1 MIKTN
6 RRSFLKNSALGVAGA
21 VASPYLIG
29 DARAAGS
36 VDVGVLFSLTGG
48 MSIIETS
55 LKDATLLAISE
66 INAKG
71 GVLGRQI
78 NPIVEDGATDPKT
91 FAERASKLAIQDKT
105 ETIFGL
111 YVSATRKAVLPVIE
125 KRNKLLFYPTFY
137 EGYECSRNVIYTGA
151 VINQI
156 VWDAVPWIVK
166 KLGKKKFFIVGSN
179 FLYSREA
186 SKVTKGRIKQ
196 AGAEWVADEYL
207 EFGSAETASLVNKI
221 KESGADIVFSNIV
234 GSSVIAFYREYKN
247 QGLTQEKLPIFS
259 TVTTEIEIAALGPEF
274 SAGSYTSLPYFQ
286 AIDSHANRSF
296 IQRYRAFVKNPK
308 AVTHQPVESSYFQV
322 YLWKQ
327 AVEKA
332 GSFQADA
339 VRDAVRG
346 QEFDAPDGRVKVDP
360 ENLHTWF
367 TPRIAQWQPDGQGKI
382 VEATSSPVR
391 PLPYAAYGETD
402 DNLFCTPNGLDQ
414 KKLKS

>member
-1 MIKTN
+1 MTTTT
-6 RRSFLKNSALGVAGA
+6 RRRFLKTSALGAAGA

-29 DARAAGS
+29 TGRAAGQ

-66 INAKG
+66 VNAKG

-78 NPIVEDGATDPKT
+78 NPIIEDGATDPKT
-91 FAERASKLAIQDKT
+91 FAEKASKLAIQDKT

-156 VWDAVPWIVK
+156 VWNAVPWIVD

-196 AGAEWVADEYL
+196 AGAEWIADEYL
-207 EFGSAETASLVNKI
+207 EFGSAETGSLVNKI
-221 KESGADIVFSNIV
+221 KTSGADVVFSNIV

-247 QGLTQEKLPIFS
+247 QGLTQDKLPIFS
-259 TVTTEIEIAALGPEF
+259 TVTTEIEIAALGPEY

-286 AIDSHANRSF
+286 AIDSEANRSF
-296 IQRYRAFVKNPK
+296 IRRYRTFVKDPK
-308 AVTHQPVESSYFQV
+308 AVTHQPLESAYFQV

-327 AVEKA
+327 AVEKG
-332 GSFQADA
+332 GSFEADA
-339 VRDAVRG
+339 IRTAVRG
-346 QEFDAPDGRVKVDP
+346 QEFDAPDGRVRVDP

-367 TPRIAQWQPDGQGKI
+367 TPRIALWQPDGQGKI
-382 VEATSSPVR
+382 VDEAAAPVR

>member
-1 MIKTN
+1 MTRTT
-6 RRSFLKNSALGVAGA
+6 RRTFIKNSALGAAGA
-21 VASPYLIG
+21 AVSPYLIG
-29 DARAAGS
+29 SGQAAGP

-66 INAKG
+66 INGKG

-78 NPIVEDGATDPKT
+78 NAIVEDGATDPKT
-91 FAERASKLAIQDKT
+91 FAEKASKLAIQNKT

-137 EGYECSRNVIYTGA
+137 EGYECSRNVVYTGA

-156 VWDAVPWIVK
+156 VWNSVPWIVN
-166 KLGKKKFFIVGSN
+166 KLGRKKFFIVGSN

-196 AGAEWVADEYL
+196 AGADWVADEYL

-221 KESGADIVFSNIV
+221 KESGADVVFSNIV

-247 QGLTQEKLPIFS
+247 QGITQDKVPIFS
-259 TVTTEIEIAALGPEF
+259 TVTTEIEVAALGPDY

-286 AIDSHANRSF
+286 AIDTDANRDF
-296 IQRYRAFVKNPK
+296 VKRYRTFVKDPK
-308 AVTHQPVESSYFQV
+308 AVTHHPVESAYFQV

-332 GSFQADA
+332 GSFEADA
-339 VRDAVRG
+339 VRAAVRG
-346 QEFDAPDGRVKVDP
+346 QEFDAPGGRVKIDP

-382 VEATSSPVR
+382 VDVAAAPVR

-402 DNLFCTPNGLDQ
+402 SNLFCTPNGLDQ

>member
-1 MIKTN
+1 MTTTT
-6 RRSFLKNSALGVAGA
+6 RRTFLKTSALGAAGA
-21 VASPYLIG
+21 AASPYLIG
-29 DARAAGS
+29 TGRAAGQ

-71 GVLGRQI
+71 GVLSRQI
-78 NPIVEDGATDPKT
+78 NPIIEDGATDPKT
-91 FAERASKLAIQDKT
+91 FAEKASKLAIQDKT

-137 EGYECSRNVIYTGA
+137 EGYECSRNVVYTGA

-156 VWDAVPWIVK
+156 VWNAVPWIVD

-196 AGAEWVADEYL
+196 AGAEWIADEYL
-207 EFGSAETASLVNKI
+207 EFGSAETGSLVNKI
-221 KESGADIVFSNIV
+221 KASGADVVFSNIV

-247 QGLTQEKLPIFS
+247 QGLTQDKLPIFS
-259 TVTTEIEIAALGPEF
+259 TVTTEIEIAALGPEY

-286 AIDSHANRSF
+286 AIDSEANRAF
-296 IQRYRAFVKNPK
+296 VQRYRAFVKDPK
-308 AVTHQPVESSYFQV
+308 AVTHQPLESAYFQV

-332 GSFQADA
+332 GSFEADA
-339 VRDAVRG
+339 IRTAVRG
-346 QEFDAPDGRVKVDP
+346 QEFDAPDGRVRVDP

-367 TPRIAQWQPDGQGKI
+367 TPRIALWQPDGQGKI
-382 VEATSSPVR
+382 VDEAAAPVR